1 MAAETALRVRA
12 VAVDP
17 GKKVAATLAAVIL
30 VAEALLVA
38 ILAVLAHVNPV
49 TAGAEAAQV
58 VSVTTA
64 VVRVAAVA
72 GLR

>member
-17 GKKVAATLAAVIL
+17 GKKVA
-30 VAEALLVA
+30 EALLVA
-38 ILAVLAHVNPV
+38 ILAVLVHVNPV
-49 TAGAEAAQV
+49 TAGAGAAQV

>member
-17 GKKVAATLAAVIL
+17 GKKVAVIL

-49 TAGAEAAQV
+49 TAGAGAAQV